1 MKSKD
6 EVVLEFAQIVSV
18 VNEAHIYLEDFVLK
32 EKVSTGRDFRRQI
45 RQTRDLCKQLLKT
58 SLEWE
63 KGTRSQRKGLKNV

>member
-6 EVVLEFAQIVSV
+6 ELVLEFAQIVSV
-18 VNEAHIYLEDFVLK
+18 VNETHTYLDDFILK

-63 KGTRSQRKGLKNV
+63 KQTRSQRKG